1 MTKKTIETQC
11 EQASGDTPILSTHNG
26 PPRDDLDRVKL
37 VEADFGQENLLRTES
52 GIWYFDAEIG
62 VWIPLGT
69 QELEASTIDVLE
81 RHGEAVNA
89 ARVGGVVRL
98 FGSRNFMKSFDF
110 DRGDPNIVV
119 NEDGYWHFADGQWV
133 LRTAQRELYRRTV
146 LPFRRIEREP
156 LAFEVFLDSI
166 FATED
171 GAPLSDSEQLK
182 LLVYEIIGACMV
194 THTRWETCII
204 FVGPGANGK
213 SVLGSVLRSI
223 IGAKNTAAVPP
234 KRFNEKFQVS
244 HLEGKLLNLVT
255 ELDQGERIPDG
266 SLKALISG
274 ETITVENKHRNP
286 REIRPIA
293 THVFLTNHLPRLR
306 DHSDGLYRR
315 IIVIPMRRQFLKEAA
330 DTSLV
335 QKLTAEVDAI
345 GSRAMNALGG
355 LIERSGRFTSCQTI
369 ETAHRE
375 WRRENNTVALYVDA
389 RLCRTN
395 PDESYSLPLQVAY
408 GDYSVWC
415 QANGHARAV
424 ASGEFRKRLENLR
437 FDCKRRNS
445 GWVILDVRQ
454 A

>member
-1 MTKKTIETQC
+1 
-11 EQASGDTPILSTHNG
+11 L
-26 PPRDDLDRVKL
+26 
-37 VEADFGQENLLRTES
+37 
-52 GIWYFDAEIG
+52 
-62 VWIPLGT
+62 
-69 QELEASTIDVLE
+69 
-81 RHGEAVNA
+81 
-89 ARVGGVVRL
+89 
-98 FGSRNFMKSFDF
+98 
-110 DRGDPNIVV
+110 
-119 NEDGYWHFADGQWV
+119 
-133 LRTAQRELYRRTV
+133 
-146 LPFRRIEREP
+146 
-156 LAFEVFLDSI
+156 
-166 FATED
+166 
-171 GAPLSDSEQLK
+171 
-182 LLVYEIIGACMV
+182 
-194 THTRWETCII
+194 
-204 FVGPGANGK
+204 
-213 SVLGSVLRSI
+213 
-223 IGAKNTAAVPP
+223 
-234 KRFNEKFQVS
+234 
-244 HLEGKLLNLVT
+244 
-255 ELDQGERIPDG
+255 
-266 SLKALISG
+266 
-274 ETITVENKHRNP
+274 
-286 REIRPIA
+286 
-293 THVFLTNHLPRLR
+293 
-306 DHSDGLYRR
+306 
-315 IIVIPMRRQFLKEAA
+315 RRQFLKEAA